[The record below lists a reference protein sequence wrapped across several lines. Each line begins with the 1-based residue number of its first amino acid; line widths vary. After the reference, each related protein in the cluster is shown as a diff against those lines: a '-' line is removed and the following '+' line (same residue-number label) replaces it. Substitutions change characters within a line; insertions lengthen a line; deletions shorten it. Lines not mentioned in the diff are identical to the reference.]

1 MREQGFDSGRVT
13 VATDQKEVASAQEV
27 IQAMVKAAKGIRIY
41 LPNNPVLI
49 RFMHDLNARMT
60 KHLSQFGDFRLE
72 IEPFVMR
79 YRCQVVYD
87 NADPKES
94 LAFRIHSDGIRLLS
108 FASGLEEREL
118 QTFLSIVAFEQT
130 TQADDDIVTQLWER
144 NLPHIGY
151 LLEEDL
157 VEMAIEGGALPEGP
171 QQGAI
176 SRALAYLRQEPVPPP
191 RPIPKTFLALTRD
204 DAAWL
209 RKARQLEVTREPLE
223 DVFTILFAVLGAN
236 RDPEIFGD
244 FLSISGKLLG
254 NLFLG
259 AEIGRALKMIR
270 FLDHLAGDPKLPPPL
285 ADQVRA
291 VIDGVLSDTTVAALQ
306 EAIDAADSTV
316 GYDEV
321 RDLLM
326 MLGVPSLGGI
336 CDLLGRVEK
345 LKIRKLIVE
354 VLVEL
359 GRARP
364 EVFAPYL
371 SDPRW
376 YLVRNLVLVLS
387 LVGTPKALAMIVGLI
402 SSKEPRIRREVL
414 GFLERS
420 PDPKAKHYLLKY
432 LRDDSTALRI
442 RALQIMARERLTFA
456 LKPAI
461 ALTQSDDFKL
471 RPLDE
476 KKAVYGL
483 IGELGN
489 DSLLPIFREMLL
501 KKRWF
506 QKAAQRE
513 NALLAVAGLRKM
525 RSPGALELLEEGK
538 HSRDPEV
545 RELIAEALS
554 SLSGSDESDPLE
566 GEEV

>member
-1 MREQGFDSGRVT
+1 MREQGFDTGRET
-13 VATDQKEVASAQEV
+13 AATDQREVASAQEV

-49 RFMHDLNARMT
+49 RFMNDLNARMA
-60 KHLSQFGDFRLE
+60 KHLSQFGDYRLE
-72 IEPFVMR
+72 IEPFIMR
-79 YRCQVVYD
+79 YRGAVVYD
-87 NADPKES
+87 NPDPKDS

-108 FASGLEEREL
+108 VAPGLEEREL
-118 QTFLSIVAFEQT
+118 QTFLSIVAFEQA

-157 VEMAIEGGALPEGP
+157 VEMAIEGGTLSEGP
-171 QQGAI
+171 QQGGI
-176 SRALAYLRQEPVPPP
+176 SRALAHLKKEPVLPP
-191 RPIPKTFLALTRD
+191 RPIPKNLLALTRD

-209 RKARQLEVTREPLE
+209 RKARQLEVTRDPLD
-223 DVFTILFAVLGAN
+223 DVFTILFAVLGGN

-244 FLSISGKLLG
+244 FLSISSKLLG
-254 NLFLG
+254 NLFLH

-270 FLDHLAGDPKLPPPL
+270 FLDHLAGDPKLTPPL
-285 ADQVRA
+285 RDRVRA

-306 EAIDAADSTV
+306 EAIDAAGSTV

-345 LKIRKLIVE
+345 LKMRKLIVE

-364 EVFAPYL
+364 EVFAPHL
-371 SDPRW
+371 NDPRW

-402 SSKEPRIRREVL
+402 SNKEPRIRREVL

-420 PDPKAKHYLLKY
+420 SDPKAKHYLLKY
-432 LRDDSTALRI
+432 LRDDSAALRI
-442 RALQIMARERLTFA
+442 RALKIMARERLTFA

-461 ALTQSDDFKL
+461 ALTQSEDFKL

-501 KKRWF
+501 RKRWF

-513 NALLAVAGLRKM
+513 NALLAVAGLSKM

-554 SLSGSDESDPLE
+554 SLPAGGGDSLE